1 MMQGINSVEQ
11 EKKCGRVELLIYRLK
26 ELKTTLQHK
35 KLKIRPAEVANESIL
50 SKSVN
55 SGQTKPREGPQP
67 ESAGPRYLPFYL
79 HGTA

>member
-1 MMQGINSVEQ
+1 MMI
-11 EKKCGRVELLIYRLK
+11 KGRVEMLIYRLK
-26 ELKTTLQHK
+26 ELRTTLQNK
-35 KLKIRPAEVANESIL
+35 KLKIRPAEVGNESTL

-55 SGQTKPREGPQP
+55 SGQIKPREAPQP